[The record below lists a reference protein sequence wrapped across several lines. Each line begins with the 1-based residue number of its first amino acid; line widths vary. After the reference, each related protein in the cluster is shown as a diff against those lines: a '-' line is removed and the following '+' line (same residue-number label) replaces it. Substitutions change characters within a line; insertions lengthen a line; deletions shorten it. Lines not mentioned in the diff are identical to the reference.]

1 MIKTVIM
8 QPYLFPYLGYWQ
20 MIASANIFV
29 LFDDVNFIKRGWI
42 NRNNILLNGAAHL
55 FTLPLI
61 EATQNK
67 LINEI
72 SVTHNDKEKQKIL
85 KTIEAAYK
93 KAMYFADVFPLI
105 THILTYENHNLIQF
119 LLHHFET
126 IFAYLNIKTKLM
138 CSSAIE
144 KDNTLKS
151 QDKIIDICHRLNT
164 THYVNAIGGQELY
177 DKERFEQE
185 HLTLAFIKMRNIR
198 YPQFKNEFVPYLSII
213 DVLMFNSRET
223 VKTMLMEYDLV

>member
-1 MIKTVIM
+1 MKTVIM

-20 MIASANIFV
+20 MIASADFFV

-72 SVTHNDKEKQKIL
+72 SVTHEHKEKQKIL
-85 KTIEAAYK
+85 KTIESAYK
-93 KAMYFADVFPLI
+93 KAQHFDEVFPL
-105 THILTYENHNLIQF
+105 LNDVFMYEHHDLKRFLMHQF
-119 LLHHFET
+119 EVVFSFLD
-126 IFAYLNIKTKLM
+126 IKTKLL
-138 CSSAIE
+138 CSSNIE
-144 KDNTLKS
+144 KDNTLKA

-164 THYVNAIGGQELY
+164 THYINAIGGRELY
-177 DKERFEQE
+177 DKELFAQE
-185 HLTLAFIKMRNIR
+185 HMKLSFIKMRDIR
-198 YPQFKNEFVPYLSII
+198 YTQFKNEFVPYLSII
-213 DVLMFNSRET
+213 DVLMFNEREH
-223 VKTMLMEYDLV
+223 VKQLLLEYDLV

>member
-1 MIKTVIM
+1 MKTVIM
-8 QPYLFPYLGYWQ
+8 QPYLFPYIGYWQ
-20 MIASANIFV
+20 MIASADIFV

-42 NRNNILLNGAAHL
+42 NRNNILLNGAAHM

-85 KTIEAAYK
+85 KTFEAAYK
-93 KAMYFADVFPLI
+93 KAPHFAEVFPMLSN
-105 THILTYENHNLIQF
+105 ILMYEHHDLTSF
-119 LLHHFET
+119 LLNQFEV
-126 IFAYLNIKTKLM
+126 IFDYLDVKTTLM

-144 KDNTLKS
+144 KDNTLKA

-185 HLTLAFIKMRNIR
+185 HMTLNFIKTRSIQ
-198 YPQFKNEFVPYLSII
+198 YSQFKNEFVPYLSII
-213 DVLMFNSRET
+213 DVLMFNDRET
-223 VKTMLMEYDLV
+223 VKQMLTEYDLV